1 MNIRIQT
8 VLVVL
13 CIFLI
18 MTVMSS
24 SCTPTTPQEQEG
36 EEEYYY
42 LAANITEQ
50 CSVLTDEKDE
60 IESTL
65 SGMIVFRVVSGPQG
79 DLDISLG
86 RLNLVVKGV
95 PTEKGDSEVIGLAL
109 VAPEYETAY
118 DSDTGRITTAFES
131 DLHYALIDQ
140 EMGYRQLEPEGENDM
155 FVPYA

>member
-1 MNIRIQT
+1 
-8 VLVVL
+8 LVAL

-18 MTVMSS
+18 LTVTGS
-24 SCTPTTPQEQEG
+24 SCTPTGPSEGEG

-50 CSVLTDEKDE
+50 CTVLTDEKDE

-86 RLNLVVKGV
+86 WLNLVTLTYPWAG
-95 PTEKGDSEVIGLAL
+95 
-109 VAPEYETAY
+109 
-118 DSDTGRITTAFES
+118 
-131 DLHYALIDQ
+131 
-140 EMGYRQLEPEGENDM
+140 
-155 FVPYA
+155 